1 MGCRTPYAAES
12 AYRAWGRVLCEIGS
26 SRPAALAGPNR
37 ATEPQQGRAKGL
49 RRRAPPVRQPSRSAL
64 DPGERQPLHSTITT
78 THFRPRTHFRISARE
93 HISADGPIRPSVTGS
108 ARLAEHRPSRLA
120 GFGQTP
126 VAVCQ
131 RQSRQPCESFPALHL
146 LARYLCPN
154 DGSSND
160 HDECLGA
167 ASWSA

>member
-1 MGCRTPYAAES
+1 MGRHTPYAAES

-37 ATEPQQGRAKGL
+37 RNRTPAGRAKGL

-78 THFRPRTHFRISARE
+78 THCRPRTHFRRR
-93 HISADGPIRPSVTGS
+93 PIRPSVTVS
-108 ARLAEHRPSRLA
+108 ARLAEHRPSSLA

-160 HDECLGA
+160 HDGCLGA
-167 ASWSA
+167 VSWSA

>member
-1 MGCRTPYAAES
+1 MGRQTPYAAES

-37 ATEPQQGRAKGL
+37 RNRTPAGRAKGL
-49 RRRAPPVRQPSRSAL
+49 RRRASPVRSHRGQLSIQGKGNHCIRPS
-64 DPGERQPLHSTITT
+64 QQ
-78 THFRPRTHFRISARE
+78 RIAARE

-108 ARLAEHRPSRLA
+108 ARLAEHRPSSLA

-160 HDECLGA
+160 HDGCLGA
-167 ASWSA
+167 VSWSA